1 MLSSIFLY
9 LALASA
15 SPPEKKS
22 PPDPK
27 FDRGGPDSLMIHK
40 STMSDDDARRYV
52 HDFAQCVASHDRKR
66 AAAALVF
73 PYGSEEQ
80 SKAMSNLLDPESI
93 CFGPMIT
100 ELSLRTEAI
109 ALAGGMAEYFI
120 LNSKVVDELRRRE
133 PQSFVWP
140 AENALEAFGS
150 CVVSQDDAATK
161 AFLLTRVGSDEER
174 EAANALGPALGQCI
188 AEGQTLALNV
198 PSLRQLLAV
207 SFYRRVAAPPP
218 ATTAASASGN

>member
-1 MLSSIFLY
+1 MLSIFLY
-9 LALASA
+9 LALTSA
-15 SPPEKKS
+15 APPEKKS

-27 FDRGGPDSLMIHK
+27 FDNGSPDSLMIHK
-40 STMSDDDARRYV
+40 LTMSEDDARRYV

-73 PYGSEEQ
+73 PYGSVEQ
-80 SKAMSNLLDPESI
+80 SKAMSNLLNPQSS
-93 CFGPMIT
+93 CFGPVIT
-100 ELSLRTEAI
+100 EISLRAEAI

-120 LNSKVVDELRRRE
+120 LNSNVVDDLRRRE

-150 CVVSQDDAATK
+150 CVISQGPAASK
-161 AFLLTRVGSDEER
+161 AFLSTRVGSDAER

-188 AEGQTLALNV
+188 AAGQTLALNV

-207 SFYRRVAAPPP
+207 SLYRRVAAPPSP
-218 ATTAASASGN
+218 TTAASASAN